1 MKDIKTNHN
10 GMLIVFEGID
20 GTGKTTQIDLL
31 ADELIRQGFQVVATR
46 EPTDGQYGQ
55 RIRQLFTSRQNISL
69 EEELEL
75 FMADRREHVEEVIV
89 PALAAGKIVL
99 TDRYY
104 FSTAAYQGA
113 AGKDPEKIIELNE
126 TFAPVPDLLLL
137 LIVPTS
143 VGIHRIKTLRQDTLN
158 DFEKESA
165 LEKVSAI
172 FESIKRNFIKR
183 IDSTGSVAEV
193 HEMIMHHVKHLLREK
208 KLQ

>member
-1 MKDIKTNHN
+1 MKNNKTNRS

-31 ADELIRQGFQVVATR
+31 ADELTRKGFQVVATR

-55 RIRQLFTSRQNISL
+55 KVRQLFTSRHNVSL

-75 FMADRREHVEEVIV
+75 FMADRREHVEKVIA

-126 TFAPVPDLLLL
+126 KFAPVPDLLLL
-137 LIVPTS
+137 LVVPTS
-143 VGIHRIKTLRQDTLN
+143 VGIHRIKTLRQEILN

-172 FESIKRNFIKR
+172 FESITRKFIKR
-183 IDSTGSVAEV
+183 IDSTGSIQEV
-193 HEMIMHHVKHLLREK
+193 HKMIMHHVEHLLKEK
-208 KLQ
+208 N